1 MNLNELYTQI
11 ITENSRSKENRH
23 PVEGAT
29 HSLEGVNPSCGDDI
43 TLQLR
48 VKDGKIEDA
57 GFIGSGC
64 AISQASASLMID
76 LVKGRTVEDAHRLIS
91 LYFQMIKGKITP
103 EELDDLEDVA
113 ALQGI
118 AHVPARVKC
127 AVLAWH
133 TLEEALDGEGK
144 GDDGRGSVTLYFCGR
159 MFRHP
164 AAFVCQAFPFGG
176 SHFALHFSSHIFPVY
191 FSFPFICGTIYKYIS

>member
-1 MNLNELYTQI
+1 MGNLYTS
-11 ITENSRSKENRH
+11 TTFMEHNSH
-23 PVEGAT
+23 PDYKYEMDAPT
-29 HSLEGVNPSCGDDI
+29 HEHDGINPSCGDDI

-48 VKDGKIEDA
+48 VKDGVIEDA
-57 GFIGSGC
+57 GFIGTGC

-76 LVKGRTVEDAHRLIS
+76 LVKGRTVEDARRLIG
-91 LYFQMIKGKITP
+91 LYFDMIKGKITP
-103 EELDDLEDVA
+103 EQLDDLEDAA

-144 GDDGRGSVTLYFCGR
+144 TDKVT
-159 MFRHP
+159 
-164 AAFVCQAFPFGG
+164 
-176 SHFALHFSSHIFPVY
+176 
-191 FSFPFICGTIYKYIS
+191 TEDKE

>member
-1 MNLNELYTQI
+1 
-11 ITENSRSKENRH
+11 
-23 PVEGAT
+23 
-29 HSLEGVNPSCGDDI
+29 
-43 TLQLR
+43 
-48 VKDGKIEDA
+48 
-57 GFIGSGC
+57 
-64 AISQASASLMID
+64 MID
-76 LVKGRTVEDAHRLIS
+76 LVKGLAVEDAHRLIS

-144 GDDGRGSVTLYFCGR
+144 TDKVTTEEE
-159 MFRHP
+159 
-164 AAFVCQAFPFGG
+164 A
-176 SHFALHFSSHIFPVY
+176 
-191 FSFPFICGTIYKYIS
+191 